1 MLTESQA
8 DYRAAVEMAAAVG
21 TAKMTARTAD
31 VSRVGELAAA
41 AVAPRPRSPGGGCP
55 GCARATSI
63 TSVTTPNRSARV
75 WREGPLHNQLRKD
88 GETR

>member
-1 MLTESQA
+1 MLTESEA

-21 TAKMTARTAD
+21 TAKMTARTAE